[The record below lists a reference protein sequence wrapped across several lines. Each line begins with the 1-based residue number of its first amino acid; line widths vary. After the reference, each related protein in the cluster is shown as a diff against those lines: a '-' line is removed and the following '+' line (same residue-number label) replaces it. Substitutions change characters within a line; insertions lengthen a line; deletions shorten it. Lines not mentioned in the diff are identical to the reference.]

1 MESANEQAWGDHH
14 ERVQNPRPARN
25 GSSRTPQPA
34 ICAGT
39 PIRAERVRGPVRRP
53 APRGPLAHN
62 RANWSREAA
71 PQPGSRDIV
80 RMRITC
86 LGGERRGIE
95 AKLGAYH
102 KNSSGHLGNAD
113 GYRSLVAAQHYVLL
127 LTPPAVAEDESMSI
141 PNLTVTLSL
150 PKINDAGWIDPDVLA
165 DWHELGPG
173 TLDAG
178 SEVFAA
184 MTGGYAPKWSRFPD
198 WEEMAAIAHQAAD
211 HYASRLG
218 PTMTAPN
225 GALLDYESSSDS
237 SLDIDGLP
245 GHDPRPALEYTLLSP
260 SPSRSSQVRSA
271 RRLARR
277 HHALQRLP
285 SS

>member
-1 MESANEQAWGDHH
+1 M
-14 ERVQNPRPARN
+14 
-25 GSSRTPQPA
+25 SR
-34 ICAGT
+34 
-39 PIRAERVRGPVRRP
+39 RG
-53 APRGPLAHN
+53 A
-62 RANWSREAA
+62 
-71 PQPGSRDIV
+71 
-80 RMRITC
+80 
-86 LGGERRGIE
+86 RRGIE

-102 KNSSGHLGNAD
+102 KISSGHLGNAD

-141 PNLTVTLSL
+141 LHLTVTLSL

-178 SEVFAA
+178 SEVLAA

-225 GALLDYESSSDS
+225 GHCSTTSQAVTPVSTST
-237 SLDIDGLP
+237 GC
-245 GHDPRPALEYTLLSP
+245 PATTASCAGVHASIP
-260 SPSRSSQVRSA
+260 QPQQIVASTQRTTAGPPTSRSATSA
-271 RRLARR
+271 IVLAGSV
-277 HHALQRLP
+277 HARQ
-285 SS
+285 

>member
-1 MESANEQAWGDHH
+1 
-14 ERVQNPRPARN
+14 
-25 GSSRTPQPA
+25 
-34 ICAGT
+34 
-39 PIRAERVRGPVRRP
+39 
-53 APRGPLAHN
+53 
-62 RANWSREAA
+62 
-71 PQPGSRDIV
+71 
-80 RMRITC
+80 MRITC

-102 KNSSGHLGNAD
+102 KISSGHLGNAD

-141 PNLTVTLSL
+141 PHLTVTLSL

-165 DWHELGPG
+165 DWHELGLG
-173 TLDAG
+173 TLDTG
-178 SEVFAA
+178 SEIFAA

-245 GHDPRPALEYTLLSP
+245 GHDRVLRWSTRFYPPAPADRRKYAAHDGWPADITLCNVCHR
-260 SPSRSSQVRSA
+260 PSRFCTCSAIATVRA
-271 RRLARR
+271 LWRERL
-277 HHALQRLP
+277 
-285 SS
+285 